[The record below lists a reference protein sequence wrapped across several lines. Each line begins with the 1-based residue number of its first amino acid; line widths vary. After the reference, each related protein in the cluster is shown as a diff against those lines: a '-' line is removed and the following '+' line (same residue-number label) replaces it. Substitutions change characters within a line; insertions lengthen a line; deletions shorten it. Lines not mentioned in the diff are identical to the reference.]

1 MQPKAVHLPEVEDVN
16 ALEPTGERLLTDD
29 FNDNTIEHLHRYAF
43 ALQLCKGKDV
53 LDIASGEGYGSNL
66 IAGVAKSV
74 LGVDISKA
82 AVCQARMKY
91 ERRNLKFIE
100 GSASDFPVESSA
112 IDVVVSFETIE
123 HHSHHAEMMAEI
135 KRVLRAQGMLIISSP
150 DKLNYSEIPHIRD
163 PFHVKELYR
172 EELRAL
178 VKEYFDHVLMLSQRL
193 VYGSLIAP
201 EQDSR
206 GFTEFWGDYHE
217 VCASESLQ
225 RPVYNVCLA
234 SDSDLPPVALSF
246 YDGSMVLEDL
256 RKSLAEQRDD
266 NLKYL
271 LASPSYRLGRALT
284 WPLRKLVG
292 R

>member
-1 MQPKAVHLPEVEDVN
+1 MQVKEALAVKTVGPLADN
-16 ALEPTGERLLTDD
+16 GERLLTKE

-43 ALQLCKGKDV
+43 ALPFCKGKDV

-74 LGVDISKA
+74 IGVDISKE
-82 AVCQARMKY
+82 AVSRARTKY
-91 ERRNLKFIE
+91 RRTNLTFIE
-100 GSASDFPVESSA
+100 GSVNNVPVDSAA

-150 DKLNYSEIPHIRD
+150 DKLNYSEIPHSKN

-172 EELRAL
+172 EELHSL
-178 VKEYFDHVLMLSQRL
+178 VKEYFGNVLLLSQRL